1 MNPFLAEFIG
11 TFVLILMGCGVN
23 ASVSLSKTFS
33 SQSGWLVIAM
43 GWGFAVVLGVYASA
57 SFSGAHINPAVTI
70 GLAAGGAFPWAD
82 VPGYVIAQLGGAFL
96 GATLVWIHY
105 MPHWRATEDQATK
118 LGVFATSPAIPTKY
132 GAMVSEIIGTFVL
145 LFAIMFIGVNEFA
158 SGLNPLVIGSL
169 VVAIGLSLGGT
180 SGYAI
185 NPARDLGPRLAHA
198 IMPIYGKGTSN
209 WKYAPIPVVG
219 PIIGGVWGVSAYQ
232 FLFESESFFVFAIST
247 LIVTAFF
254 ILSIFEGLKK

>member
-1 MNPFLAEFIG
+1 
-11 TFVLILMGCGVN
+11 
-23 ASVSLSKTFS
+23 
-33 SQSGWLVIAM
+33 
-43 GWGFAVVLGVYASA
+43 
-57 SFSGAHINPAVTI
+57 
-70 GLAAGGAFPWAD
+70 
-82 VPGYVIAQLGGAFL
+82 VPGYVLAQVGGAFL
-96 GATLVWIHY
+96 GAMLVWIHY

-132 GAMVSEIIGTFVL
+132 GAIVSEIIGTFVL

-185 NPARDLGPRLAHA
+185 NPARDFGPRLAHA
-198 IMPIYGKGTSN
+198 ILPIFGKGSSN
-209 WKYAPIPVVG
+209 WNYALI
-219 PIIGGVWGVSAYQ
+219 PIIGPVLGGVWGVSAYQ
-232 FLFESESFFVFAIST
+232 FLFESQSLIVFLPCT
-247 LIVTAFF
+247 LIVAVFF